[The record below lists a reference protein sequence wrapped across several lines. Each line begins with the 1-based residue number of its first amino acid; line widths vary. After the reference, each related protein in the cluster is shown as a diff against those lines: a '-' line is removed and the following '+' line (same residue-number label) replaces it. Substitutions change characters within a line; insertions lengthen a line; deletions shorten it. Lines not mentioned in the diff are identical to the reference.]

1 MSRREVGERN
11 VNSETER
18 YLELLDRR
26 IGLLGTLAESLV
38 QVRKDIVSLDVNGLE
53 ERIAEQELLC
63 RQVGA
68 LDGQLDK
75 LQEQCATSLRA
86 AAEKAEGQDAGLG
99 GGQFAGQLGGRRE
112 RGEREMLAA
121 RLNETRERMRSA
133 QGRVKQLNATHQE
146 LLRRCRRTAGAL
158 LNMYGTFEATYA
170 EPTHARQ
177 PARGRV

>member
-1 MSRREVGERN
+1 MKPIDKREN

-38 QVRKDIVSLDVNGLE
+38 QVRQDIVSLDVNGLE
-53 ERIAEQELLC
+53 ARISQQEQLC

-68 LDGQLDK
+68 LDGQLDQ
-75 LQEQCATSLRA
+75 LQERCATSLRA
-86 AAEKAEGQDAGLG
+86 SAEKGEGKGAGHV
-99 GGQFAGQLGGRRE
+99 E
-112 RGEREMLAA
+112 RGEREVLAA
-121 RLNETRERMRSA
+121 RLTETRERMRSA

-170 EPTHARQ
+170 EPMHARQ
-177 PARGRV
+177 AARGRV

>member
-1 MSRREVGERN
+1 MGGRRVK
-11 VNSETER
+11 SETER

-53 ERIAEQELLC
+53 ARISEQEQLC

-86 AAEKAEGQDAGLG
+86 SAESVEGKG
-99 GGQFAGQLGGRRE
+99 GGKFAGRFGGQLE
-112 RGEREMLAA
+112 RGEREVLAA
-121 RLNETRERMRSA
+121 RLNETRERMRTA

-146 LLRRCRRTAGAL
+146 LLRRCKRTAGAL

-170 EPTHARQ
+170 EPMHARQ

>member
-1 MSRREVGERN
+1 M
-11 VNSETER
+11 NSEAER

-26 IGLLGTLAESLV
+26 IGLLGTLAESLA
-38 QVRKDIVSLDVNGLE
+38 QVRRDIVCLDVNGLE
-53 ERIAEQELLC
+53 ARISQQEQLC

-86 AAEKAEGQDAGLG
+86 SAEKAGGDGDGDGL
-99 GGQFAGQLGGRRE
+99 
-112 RGEREMLAA
+112 RGVASEVLAA
-121 RLNETRERMRSA
+121 RLTETRERMKSA

-170 EPTHARQ
+170 DPLHAGH
-177 PARGRV
+177 ATRGRV

>member
-1 MSRREVGERN
+1 
-11 VNSETER
+11 VNSETQR

-38 QVRKDIVSLDVNGLE
+38 QVRKDIVSLDVSGLE
-53 ERIAEQELLC
+53 ARISQQELLC

-86 AAEKAEGQDAGLG
+86 AAERAEGKG
-99 GGQFAGQLGGRRE
+99 GGQFTGQLGGELE
-112 RGEREMLAA
+112 RGEREVLVV
-121 RLNETRERMRSA
+121 RLTETRERMRSA

-170 EPTHARQ
+170 EPMHARQ
-177 PARGRV
+177 AARGRV